1 MVGVGG
7 GDFVGGRERGGAAS
21 GGVWVGAVCWGEL
34 FSFGSIADVGSSGAW
49 GVVCVRGFSGWG
61 LVGGAFAA
69 CVRGAWLVGVL
80 GVRRRVVRVG
90 CVWCWS
96 CIGVL

>member
-34 FSFGSIADVGSSGAW
+34 FSFGAVAGVGGSGLW
-49 GVVCVRGFSGWG
+49 GAVWVDGVSGCG
-61 LVGGAFAA
+61 LVE
-69 CVRGAWLVGVL
+69 
-80 GVRRRVVRVG
+80 
-90 CVWCWS
+90 
-96 CIGVL
+96 